1 MQKFLAALG
10 KVSPKKSTHRCHWQL
25 KYRNIIFIDRDNE
38 EAEAVVDENELIHR
52 HIKKFQVRNFGQTR
66 DTIV

>member
-1 MQKFLAALG
+1 MPL
-10 KVSPKKSTHRCHWQL
+10 QL